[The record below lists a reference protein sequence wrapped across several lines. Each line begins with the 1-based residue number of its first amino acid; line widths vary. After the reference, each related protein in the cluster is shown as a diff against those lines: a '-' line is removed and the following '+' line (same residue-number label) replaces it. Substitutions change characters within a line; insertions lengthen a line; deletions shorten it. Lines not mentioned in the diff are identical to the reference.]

1 MIRKIYNMDNIKYVK
16 YAIYNKYY
24 LCHLCNYIFVNVV
37 VKVTVIHQC
46 QHCHQRRRQPQC
58 CHQNCHQ
65 HRRHQNSQRDPYQSA
80 FDQRKRCCT

>member
-37 VKVTVIHQC
+37 VNVTVIHQC

-58 CHQNCHQ
+58 
-65 HRRHQNSQRDPYQSA
+65 RHQNSQRDPYQSA